1 MCWHLLVCSHR
12 IYEVITATL
21 GTLPLVQPPK
31 SKPFT
36 PLFSCVASA
45 IHSAVLNRTR
55 TTHASQPEFPVG
67 VARPVEGGAPG
78 RRGATGPEWYARSGV
93 ACPVGVA
100 RRSGAGAGTGGAQE
114 KWPPRALAVA
124 ETRPQGPTGRVGAGL
139 VAGSPPR

>member
-55 TTHASQPEFPVG
+55 TTHAGQPEFPAG
-67 VARPVEGGAPG
+67 VERPVPGGAPRAEWG
-78 RRGATGPEWYARSGV
+78 DRGGV
-93 ACPVGVA
+93 AYLV
-100 RRSGAGAGTGGAQE
+100 RSGAPGPG
-114 KWPPRALAVA
+114 WPART
-124 ETRPQGPTGRVGAGL
+124 E
-139 VAGSPPR
+139 

>member
-78 RRGATGPEWYARSGV
+78 RRGATGPEWYARSGWP
-93 ACPVGVA
+93 ARSEWRAGPGALKRNGPRERWRWPKRA
-100 RRSGAGAGTGGAQE
+100 RRG
-114 KWPPRALAVA
+114 
-124 ETRPQGPTGRVGAGL
+124 RP
-139 VAGSPPR
+139 AGSEPV